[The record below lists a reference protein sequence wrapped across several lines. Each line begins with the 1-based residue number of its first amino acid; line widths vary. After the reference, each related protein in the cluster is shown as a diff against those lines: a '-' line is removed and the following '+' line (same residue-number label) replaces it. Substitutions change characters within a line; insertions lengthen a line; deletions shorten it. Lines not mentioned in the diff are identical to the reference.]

1 MQHIPPFNA
10 VACIIYCMVVSASRR
25 LQEGSEMF
33 AVEYAR
39 VDSSDVGEQVDT
51 AVDEVVRASK

>member
-1 MQHIPPFNA
+1 
-10 VACIIYCMVVSASRR
+10 MVVSASRR